1 MDGNKLK
8 YQVLYDDI
16 MKDVANI
23 VKKHLDE
30 TFGIKEYDN
39 LIFTNELKNIS
50 NQLLNKIIS
59 NNITYDYALYEND
72 IYLVNLER
80 NRFLLSSIDWCN
92 NVDIYLTETPLTN
105 EDLDIFIIDDN
116 YTYNERNDK
125 LILCHYTFKLLKD
138 NNKIVEPFI
147 VKNNKLVRTSIIIS
161 YNKNI
166 KLTVDE
172 LTSILKHEFS
182 HIYDLLSN
190 KLTIAELNS
199 DLIDLNSNYGNDLN
213 LSLNSFITLNNLLT
227 ENDENRKKELIK
239 NNINYQ
245 IIHLLFKDNIYLLNK
260 SELKARLNNCRYD
273 IQTKIKNI
281 DINNLSDILQE
292 ELRKISKDF
301 NTYFILFNVFKL
313 LIDYLPDNIKKEFAE
328 KDIKNIY
335 GKLRPEIDNK
345 WIKYPYNNSFKDKNN
360 TYSELSFNAFFN
372 YHKENIYNIFLK
384 HAISIFEDY
393 IGYDDIFDYKNA
405 LKGFSHQ
412 TL

>member
-1 MDGNKLK
+1 MENNELK
-8 YQVLYDDI
+8 YQLLYENI
-16 MKDVANI
+16 MKDVADV

-30 TFGIKEYDN
+30 TFGIKEYNN
-39 LIFTNELKNIS
+39 LAFTNELKNIS
-50 NQLLNKIIS
+50 KLILTKIIT
-59 NNITYDYALYEND
+59 NNINYNYALYEND
-72 IYLVNLER
+72 NYLVNLER
-80 NRFLLSSIDWCN
+80 NRFSLSSIDWCN
-92 NVDIYLTETPLTN
+92 NVDIYLTETPITDDN
-105 EDLDIFIIDDN
+105 LDIFIIDDN

-147 VKNNKLVRTSIIIS
+147 FKNNKLSRVSIIIS

-166 KLTVDE
+166 KLTEDE
-172 LTSILKHEFS
+172 LTSILKHEFT

-199 DLIDLNSNYGNDLN
+199 DLINLNSNYGNDLN
-213 LSLNSFITLNNLLT
+213 LSFNSFLILNNLLT
-227 ENDENRKKELIK
+227 ENDENKKKELIK
-239 NNINYQ
+239 NNVNYQ

-260 SELKARLNNCRYD
+260 SELKARLSNCRYD
-273 IQTKIKNI
+273 IQRKINFLNDKISN
-281 DINNLSDILQE
+281 ILQE

-301 NTYFILFNVFKL
+301 NTYFILFNIFKL
-313 LIDYLPDNIKKEFAE
+313 LIEYLPDNIKKEFAE

-345 WIKYPYNNSFKDKNN
+345 WIKYPYNNSFKDKHN
-360 TYSELSFNAFFN
+360 TYSEQSFNLFFN

-393 IGYDDIFDYKNA
+393 ISYDDIFDYKKA

-412 TL
+412 TY